1 MRRSA
6 ILAAAAALMLLAG
19 CASIEYY
26 AQAISGQLDILRRAE
41 PIARTLA
48 EPGASASLKARLE
61 RVLAIRAFA
70 SRELALPDNGSYRR
84 YADLGRPYVV
94 WNVFAAP
101 EFSVKPKQSCFP
113 FAGCVGY
120 RGFFS
125 EADAQKHARLLRAE
139 GYDIFIGGVP
149 AYSTLGWFDDPV
161 LSTFV
166 NYPEAEVARL
176 IFHELAHQL
185 LYVRDDTVFNESFAV
200 AVEEAGVSRW
210 LRLEGSAAQR
220 GAWEV
225 FRQRRREFI
234 ALVQNYRAKLEAIY
248 AAPGSAEEKRAGK
261 ARLFA
266 EMHAEY
272 GELKRSWGGFAGYD
286 RFFAQGANNALLAS
300 VVTYTEFVP
309 AFRALLARGG
319 GDLPGFYAEAKK
331 ISALDKPEREA
342 RLNALAR
349 RFN

>member
-26 AQAISGQLDILRRAE
+26 AQAISGQLEILRRAE
-41 PIARTLA
+41 PIARALA

-101 EFSVKPKQSCFP
+101 EFSVEPKESCFP

-125 EADAQKHARLLRAE
+125 EGDAQKHARLLRAE
-139 GYDIFIGGVP
+139 GYDVFIGGVP
-149 AYSTLGWFDDPV
+149 AYSTLGWFDDPM

-185 LYVRDDTVFNESFAV
+185 LYVRDDTMFNESFAV
-200 AVEEAGVSRW
+200 TVEQEGVSRW
-210 LRLEGSAAQR
+210 LQTEGSDAER
-220 GAWEV
+220 LAWETLQ
-225 FRQRRREFI
+225 QRRGQFV
-234 ALVQNYRAKLEAIY
+234 ALVQNYRARLEALY
-248 AAPGSAEEKRAGK
+248 AAPGPDEGRRAGK
-261 ARLFA
+261 ARLFR
-266 EMHAEY
+266 EMHADYE
-272 GELKRSWGGFAGYD
+272 ELKRAWGGFSGYD
-286 RFFAQGANNALLAS
+286 RFLAKGANNALLAS
-300 VVTYTEFVP
+300 VLTYTELVP
-309 AFRALLARGG
+309 AFRAMLERGG
-319 GDLPGFYAEAKK
+319 GDLPGFYAEARQIAK
-331 ISALDKPEREA
+331 LDKLERKA
-342 RLNALAR
+342 RLMQFR
-349 RFN
+349 

>member
-6 ILAAAAALMLLAG
+6 ILAAAAAPMLLAG
-19 CASIEYY
+19 CAGIEYY
-26 AQAISGQLDILRRAE
+26 AQAISGQLEILRRAE
-41 PIARTLA
+41 PIARALA

-101 EFSVKPKQSCFP
+101 EFSIKPKESCFP
-113 FAGCVGY
+113 FAGCVSY

-125 EADAQKHARLLRAE
+125 EGDAQKHARLLRAE

-176 IFHELAHQL
+176 ILHELAHQL
-185 LYVRDDTVFNESFAV
+185 LYVRDDSSFNESFAV
-200 AVEEAGVSRW
+200 TVEQEGVARW
-210 LRLEGSAAQR
+210 LKTEGSDAER
-220 GAWEV
+220 RAWQTLQ
-225 FRQRRREFI
+225 QRRREFV
-234 ALVQNYRAKLEAIY
+234 ALVQQYRAKLDAYY
-248 AAPGSAEEKRAGK
+248 AQPGSDEDKRAGK
-261 ARLFA
+261 ARLFR
-266 EMHAEY
+266 EMHADY
-272 GELKRSWGGFAGYD
+272 GELKRAWGGFSGYD
-286 RFFAQGANNALLAS
+286 RFLAKGANNALLAS

-319 GDLPGFYAEAKK
+319 GDLPRFYAEAKR
-331 ISALDKPEREA
+331 ISGLDKPEREA
-342 RLNALAR
+342 RLMQFR
-349 RFN
+349 